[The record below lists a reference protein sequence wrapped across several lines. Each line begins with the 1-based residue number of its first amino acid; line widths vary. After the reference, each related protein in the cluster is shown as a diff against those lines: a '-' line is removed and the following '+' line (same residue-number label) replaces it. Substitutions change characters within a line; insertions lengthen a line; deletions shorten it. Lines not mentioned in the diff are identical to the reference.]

1 MSQLDILSI
10 QWKFQKHRRRRDF
23 TLPRV
28 VVIVVLNLPVI
39 GSCPTVHN
47 DIVTARWNNDV
58 IEPVVKGGLR
68 TSVLYRFGDYRPYPF
83 TIRLQGSP
91 HDDTFCSQRSEERRV
106 GKG

>member
-47 DIVTARWNNDV
+47 DIVTAGWNNDV
-58 IEPVVKGGLR
+58 VERVVNGGLR
-68 TSVLYRFGDYRPYPF
+68 SSVLYRFGDYGPA
-83 TIRLQGSP
+83 TLSIRLLVSAYAVDNL
-91 HDDTFCSQRSEERRV
+91 HRSIHA
-106 GKG
+106 